1 VDLLFDGPNPED
13 KFTAWKVV
21 LIVPKAEAVIE
32 LSPLLLVLGVRE
44 SVGEAWFAAPT
55 PWDGVST
62 LREGVR
68 LSDAVDDARLRGSP
82 DL

>member
-1 VDLLFDGPNPED
+1 LFEDPNPED
-13 KFTAWKVV
+13 KFTAEKFV
-21 LIVPKAEAVIE
+21 LIVLNDAAVME
-32 LSPLLLVLGVRE
+32 LSPLPVVLGVRE
-44 SVGEAWFAAPT
+44 SVGEAWLAAAT

-68 LSDAVDDARLRGSP
+68 LSDAVDDALLRGSP